1 MSKTQLTLDLEK
13 TLYAYWEEQGAVAVE
28 EVAMPDDTGIVD
40 TLVLQTDAEQTH
52 TWRCFELKVTKSD
65 FHSDAKL
72 SFVGHYNYFVLT
84 PKLYAQVQDEIPAGV
99 GVMTYRAFSKQALA
113 AALVPVTTP
122 GALTIVR
129 PARRQELL
137 VDDAAI
143 TERFLA
149 SLNREVMKA
158 KRVAKGLAQFSD
170 EQLLKELRKRS
181 GNYDIYHPDAN
192 LYDQFADELQNETI
206 TALQEEVDALSGELA
221 TLKMHLPDVEGR
233 S

>member
-28 EVAMPDDTGIVD
+28 EVSLPEDAGIVD
-40 TLVLQTDAEQTH
+40 TLVLQTDGAEH

-72 SFVGHYNYFVLT
+72 Y
-84 PKLYAQVQDEIPAGV
+84 PQVQAEIPAHI
-99 GVMTYRAFSKQALA
+99 GVMTYRAFDAAALA
-113 AALVPVTTP
+113 ASLVPVTVP

-129 PARRQELL
+129 PARHQELQISDSQL
-137 VDDAAI
+137 MAHFVS
-143 TERFLA
+143 
-149 SLNREVMKA
+149 SLNREVQKA
-158 KRVAKGLAQFSD
+158 KRVEKGLAQYSD

-181 GNYDIYHPDAN
+181 GDYDIYHPDNN
-192 LYDQFADELQNETI
+192 LYDQFVAEVTDT
-206 TALQEEVDALSGELA
+206 TTAALQEEVDALTGELA
-221 TLKMHLPDVEGR
+221 LLKLGLTGKEQ

>member
-1 MSKTQLTLDLEK
+1 
-13 TLYAYWEEQGAVAVE
+13 
-28 EVAMPDDTGIVD
+28 
-40 TLVLQTDAEQTH
+40 
-52 TWRCFELKVTKSD
+52 
-65 FHSDAKL
+65 
-72 SFVGHYNYFVLT
+72 
-84 PKLYAQVQDEIPAGV
+84 
-99 GVMTYRAFSKQALA
+99 
-113 AALVPVTTP
+113 
-122 GALTIVR
+122 
-129 PARRQELL
+129 LL

-149 SLNREVMKA
+149 SLNREVVKA